1 MDWTQA
7 LTIILSN
14 FGIMLVLFV
23 YLMSRMDSNQKQ
35 MNEKFQGMNQ
45 SFNSLENKVNTLEVE
60 TKSELRGLNQRLTD
74 FQGQVNQRLS
84 TIEGY
89 LVPRKVF
96 RFEET
101 EHKDEP
107 KEN

>member
-1 MDWTQA
+1 MDWTQT

-14 FGIMLVLFV
+14 LGILLVLFV

-35 MNEKFQGMNQ
+35 TNEKFETMDKR
-45 SFNSLENKVNTLEVE
+45 FNSLENRMTGME
-60 TKSELRGLNQRLTD
+60 SDLRNVNQRITD

-96 RFEET
+96 RFEEP
-101 EHKDEP
+101 ENKDEP

>member
-14 FGIMLVLFV
+14 FGVMLVLFV
-23 YLMSRMDSNQKQ
+23 YLMNRMDTNQKQ
-35 MNEKFQGMNQ
+35 TSEKL
-45 SFNSLENKVNTLEVE
+45 NSLENKINTLEVE
-60 TKSELRGLNQRLTD
+60 TKSELRNVNQRITD

>member
-45 SFNSLENKVNTLEVE
+45 SLNSLENKVNTLEVE

>member
-14 FGIMLVLFV
+14 FGVMLVLFV

-35 MNEKFQGMNQ
+35 TNEKL
-45 SFNSLENKVNTLEVE
+45 NSLENKINTLEVE
-60 TKSELRGLNQRLTD
+60 TKSELRNVNQRITD

>member
-1 MDWTQA
+1 
-7 LTIILSN
+7 
-14 FGIMLVLFV
+14 
-23 YLMSRMDSNQKQ
+23 
-35 MNEKFQGMNQ
+35 MNQ